1 MLLLLAAATAAFV
14 ATNLDGL
21 VLLTVLFAT
30 PKMRWQT
37 VVAGQYLGLASLVAI
52 SAVAAAGLVVVP
64 KRWVGLAGV
73 IPLALGVRALLQQ
86 DGTPPTTTPPNL
98 AGVVGLI
105 VANGADNVAVY
116 TPVFRHLGPGAS
128 LFYALIFAVLSA
140 ALCVIAAWLARR
152 RLIAQTV
159 ARWSHVIIPVV
170 FIVIGAAL
178 LATTL

>member
-1 MLLLLAAATAAFV
+1 MLLLLAAATAAFF
-14 ATNLDGL
+14 ATNLDDL
-21 VLLTVLFAT
+21 VLLTVLFAM

-37 VVAGQYLGLASLVAI
+37 VVAGQYLGLGCLVAI
-52 SAVAAAGLVVVP
+52 SAAAAAGLVVVP

-73 IPLALGVRALLQQ
+73 IPLALGVRALVQQ
-86 DGTPPTTTPPNL
+86 DSTTPTATPPNV

-105 VANGADNVAVY
+105 VADGVDNVAVY
-116 TPVFRHLGPGAS
+116 TPVFRHLGPAAS
-128 LFYALIFAVLSA
+128 LSYVLIFAVLA
-140 ALCVIAAWLARR
+140 AVLCFIAAWLARR

-159 ARWSHVIIPVV
+159 ARWSHIIIPVV